1 MKIVLG
7 SESPR
12 RRELLSSMGFIFRT
26 LKPEID
32 ESFDSSLKLET
43 IAEFLSFKKSDALIH
58 KIDADEILIC
68 SDTIVLLENEIIGK
82 PKDKKEAKNI
92 LYKLSGKTHLVITG
106 VTIRNKEKYITFK
119 DKTEVTF
126 NKLSDSEIDSYLKT
140 NDAMDKAGAY
150 GIQDWIGMIGVQKIN
165 GSYTN
170 VMGLPTSKLF
180 PAINK
185 FTL

>member
-1 MKIVLG
+1 
-7 SESPR
+7 
-12 RRELLSSMGFIFRT
+12 
-26 LKPEID
+26 
-32 ESFDSSLKLET
+32 
-43 IAEFLSFKKSDALIH
+43 
-58 KIDADEILIC
+58 
-68 SDTIVLLENEIIGK
+68 VLLEDEIIGK

-92 LYKLSGKTHLVITG
+92 LLKLSGKTHFVITG
-106 VTIRNKEKYITFK
+106 VTIRNKEKQITFQ

-126 NKLSDSEIDSYLKT
+126 HKLSDSEIDSYLKT

-180 PAINK
+180 PEINK
-185 FTL
+185 FTP

>member
-12 RRELLSSMGFIFRT
+12 RRELLSSMGFVFRT

-43 IAEFLSFKKSDALIH
+43 IAEFLSYKKSDALIH

-82 PKDKKEAKNI
+82 PKDKKRLKKFCLNFLGKLI
-92 LYKLSGKTHLVITG
+92 L
-106 VTIRNKEKYITFK
+106 
-119 DKTEVTF
+119 
-126 NKLSDSEIDSYLKT
+126 
-140 NDAMDKAGAY
+140 
-150 GIQDWIGMIGVQKIN
+150 
-165 GSYTN
+165 
-170 VMGLPTSKLF
+170 
-180 PAINK
+180 
-185 FTL
+185 

>member
-12 RRELLSSMGFIFRT
+12 RRELLSSMGFEFRT
-26 LKPEID
+26 IKPEID
-32 ESFDSSLKLET
+32 EIFDDNIKIENVP
-43 IAEFLSFKKSDALIH
+43 EFLSFKKSEALIH
-58 KIDADEILIC
+58 KLDADEILIC
-68 SDTIVLLENEIIGK
+68 SDTVVILEEEIIGK
-82 PKDKKEAKNI
+82 PKDKTDAKQI
-92 LYKLSGKTHLVITG
+92 LRKLSGKTHFVITG
-106 VTIRNKEKYITFK
+106 VTIRNKEKHITFQ

-150 GIQDWIGMIGVQKIN
+150 GIQDWIGLIGVQKIN

-170 VMGLPTSKLF
+170 VMGLPTSKLHLI
-180 PAINK
+180 INN
-185 FTL
+185 FTQ

>member
-12 RRELLSSMGFIFRT
+12 RRELLSSMGFKFRT
-26 LKPEID
+26 LKPEIN
-32 ESFDSSLKLET
+32 ESFDNSLKIEDVP
-43 IAEFLSFKKSDALIH
+43 EFLSFKKSDALIN
-58 KIDADEILIC
+58 KLDFDEILIC
-68 SDTIVLLENEIIGK
+68 SDTVVLLEDEIIGK
-82 PKDKKEAKNI
+82 PKDKKDAKQI
-92 LYKLSGKTHLVITG
+92 LQKLSGKTHCVITG
-106 VTIRNKEKYITFK
+106 VTIRNKSKHITFQ

-126 NKLSDSEIDSYLKT
+126 NKLSDLEIDHYLQT

-180 PAINK
+180 PVINK

>member
-12 RRELLSSMGFIFRT
+12 RRELLSSMGFVFRT
-26 LKPEID
+26 LKPKID

-43 IAEFLSFKKSDALIH
+43 IAEFLSLKKSDALIQ

-106 VTIRNKEKYITFK
+106 VTIRNKEKYITFQ

>member
-1 MKIVLG
+1 M
-7 SESPR
+7 
-12 RRELLSSMGFIFRT
+12 IF
-26 LKPEID
+26 D
-32 ESFDSSLKLET
+32 ESVNVLAPEKDEGVPKKL
-43 IAEFLSFKKSDALIH
+43 IDYSVVKKGINAPSM
-58 KIDADEILIC
+58 
-68 SDTIVLLENEIIGK
+68 K

-92 LYKLSGKTHLVITG
+92 LLKLSGKTHFVITG
-106 VTIRNKEKYITFK
+106 VTIRNKEKHFTFQ

-126 NKLSDSEIDSYLKT
+126 NELSDSEIDSYLKT